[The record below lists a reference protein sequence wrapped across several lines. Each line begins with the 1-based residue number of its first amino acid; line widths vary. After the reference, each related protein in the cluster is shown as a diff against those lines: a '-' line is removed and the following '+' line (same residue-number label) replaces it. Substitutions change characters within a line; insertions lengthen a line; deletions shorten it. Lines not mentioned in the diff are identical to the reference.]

1 MTFLTLPTELRF
13 QIYGYL
19 CDIRTTPFSA
29 YRGLY
34 LSCHAI
40 KAELDNEGGRLVR
53 ADLSRVLS
61 TLESSYFTIPAH
73 LHAMQHIYLVK
84 KVGLT
89 QSHHLWTDVVNLFPL
104 YLASLT
110 IAAPCGDSVKAMV
123 ESSTHL
129 LFLMLCHRLSRQNER
144 VANITC
150 VVLEMQFVNE
160 SMAASCLHT
169 IQAFRDASDEYAYTF
184 RWVARPGECVKAVW
198 EVAEQVVEGRY
209 EPEPSPTAVLR
220 AFQGLSGPS

>member
-1 MTFLTLPTELRF
+1 MTFLALPTELRF

-53 ADLSRVLS
+53 TDLSRVLS
-61 TLESSYFTIPAH
+61 TLESSSSTIPTH

-89 QSHHLWTDVVNLFPL
+89 QPHHLWTDVVNLFPL

-110 IAAPCGDSVKAMV
+110 IAVPFGDLERDIV
-123 ESSTHL
+123 ESQTRWL
-129 LFLMLCHRLSRQNER
+129 LLMLCHRLSRQLESR
-144 VANITC
+144 RGANITC
-150 VVLEMQFVNE
+150 VILETPLVSA
-160 SMAASCLHT
+160 SMAASWVRT
-169 IQAFRDASDEYAYTF
+169 IQVFRDASDAYPF
-184 RWVARPGECVKAVW
+184 RWIVRSGECVKAVW
-198 EVAEQVVEGRY
+198 EVAEQVVEGRH
-209 EPEPSPTAVLR
+209 EPEPSPTTVLK
-220 AFQGLSGPS
+220 ALQGLSGPS